1 LEKKVAIIGSG
12 LSAIAVHM
20 ALKSF
25 NINVTVFSGMGGHG
39 VKYCTNNPASVQVY
53 GGLGNDWHGVIPF
66 GRAST
71 VSSAGKHQLLR
82 HWYPDLLNDNFYFE
96 KDFIF
101 VPKKPIRPKKYW
113 QGESSVVVI
122 KGNILSI
129 KKNDN
134 LLQLDCDDG
143 NLYEFNDCYIA
154 TGFFE
159 FLKIIAHSNL
169 VSNSASYK
177 GYDHINGTLGYVRY
191 KDILRLG
198 LDKIAYLKSGYLKKY
213 LLLSYRET
221 DQILITFRPAA
232 FDFRPNFKKNKI
244 SSDLFSN
251 KKYLILKNILLKPSL
266 GKIIEALHNRFG
278 LKINCEYYSV
288 HYQILTPVK
297 EDSNVLTHVFDRHD
311 FEKIKCIFEIKSNL
325 TLENPLEFNYY
336 PGTHLQVDFDKAT
349 VNCLKDSNVH
359 VVGNS
364 VYGSRLAGHHS
375 FNSMA
380 QTFDYVN
387 STAR

>member
-12 LSAIAVHM
+12 LSAVAAHM
-20 ALKSF
+20 ALKNF
-25 NINVTVFSGMGGHG
+25 NVNVTVFSGMGGHG
-39 VKYCTNNPASVQVY
+39 VKYRTNNPASIQTY
-53 GGLGNDWHGVIPF
+53 GGLGNDWHGVFPF
-66 GRAST
+66 GRSST
-71 VSSAGKHQLLR
+71 VSSAGKCRLLR
-82 HWYPDLLNDNFYFE
+82 HWYPDLLNDNFSFE

-101 VPKKPIRPKKYW
+101 VPKNPIRPKKYW
-113 QGESSVVVI
+113 QGESSIVVI

-134 LLQLDCDDG
+134 LLQLECDDG

-159 FLKIIAHSNL
+159 FLKITVRSNL
-169 VSNSASYK
+169 VPNSVSYK

-198 LDKIAYLKSGYLKKY
+198 LDKIVYLKSGHLKKY
-213 LLLSYRET
+213 LLISHREIGE
-221 DQILITFRPAA
+221 ILITFRPAT

-251 KKYLILKNILLKPSL
+251 KKYLILKKILLKPSL
-266 GKIIEALHNRFG
+266 GKIIEALYNKFG
-278 LKINCEYYSV
+278 LKINCEYYSA
-288 HYQILTPVK
+288 HYQVLTPVK
-297 EDSNVLTHVFDRHD
+297 ENSNVLTHVIDRHD
-311 FEKIKCIFEIKSNL
+311 FEKIQHIFEIKSNL
-325 TLENPLEFNYY
+325 TLEHPLDFNYY
-336 PGTHLQVDFDKAT
+336 PGTHLQVDFDKA
-349 VNCLKDSNVH
+349 VVKRLKDNNIH

-364 VYGSRLAGHHS
+364 VYGSKLAGHHS

-380 QTFDYVN
+380 KTFDYVS